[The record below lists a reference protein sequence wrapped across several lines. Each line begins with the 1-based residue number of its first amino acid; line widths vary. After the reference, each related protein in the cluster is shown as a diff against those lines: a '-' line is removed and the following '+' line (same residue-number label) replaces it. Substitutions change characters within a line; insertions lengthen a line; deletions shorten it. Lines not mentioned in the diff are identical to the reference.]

1 MILVLQKQ
9 FSSKRPN
16 PVGFTEDED
25 EEEMSVFSMD
35 DKQGKME
42 ESWEFWVF
50 SFQMTLGVW

>member
-42 ESWEFWVF
+42 ESWEF
-50 SFQMTLGVW
+50 